1 MAALWFLLGLLAL
14 IIGSAANDP
23 CETYLGSRAADVI
36 RTSMTT
42 RKGTI
47 TVTDKIIIQTF
58 PPNITKSKA
67 KLSWATV
74 TGKVTSQRNSAVG
87 NDTRPSRVN
96 LSTIVDQ
103 ASNTVGIA
111 TTTTIKVA
119 STEVTTVTANP
130 EAKIATITVT
140 RPSLVKRT
148 ETVTKTETNKNT
160 VTTTTYFTT
169 TIRRRPGF
177 TAIRDNMERISSE
190 LQETTT
196 TVGLDAKLF
205 SHALFRVQIQ
215 SLPKPSTATSTV
227 TVWTTINETEYPAGL
242 ATTVTTTVRPIQT
255 ALTNV
260 TKTITVGGTVT
271 LERHIPQK
279 THYEV
284 CDRNGSNYLSWAPG
298 SSQSDKRMVNEFSR
312 QDHEINPTEIKVD
325 DAIACCNECMKRK
338 YCRVSFWG
346 RPPGAKREAPNSC
359 YVYMT
364 IRREQ
369 CMDRAQPLY
378 ARYMADKQVLDPIV
392 GPWFVFSNGPCGQL
406 KFGGVKG
413 EKWHKPMKHDGF
425 DKFKVQEWEMEKWK
439 NTDEEYV

>member
-1 MAALWFLLGLLAL
+1 M
-14 IIGSAANDP
+14 
-23 CETYLGSRAADVI
+23 
-36 RTSMTT
+36 
-42 RKGTI
+42 
-47 TVTDKIIIQTF
+47 DKIIIPTF
-58 PPNITKSKA
+58 AVNITKSNTR
-67 KLSWATV
+67 LTWVNV
-74 TGKVTSQRNSAVG
+74 TDETTSQRNS
-87 NDTRPSRVN
+87 
-96 LSTIVDQ
+96 TI
-103 ASNTVGIA
+103 GIT
-111 TTTTIKVA
+111 TTTTITVT
-119 STEVTTVTANP
+119 STKLATVTASP

-140 RPSLVKRT
+140 NPNFVNRT
-148 ETVTKTETNKNT
+148 ETVTKTETNRNT

-169 TIRRRPGF
+169 TIGRRPGF

-196 TVGLDAKLF
+196 WVGLAAKLF
-205 SHALFRVQIQ
+205 SHVVSVTCTDNLPIKKTVTTTSFRAQTQ

-227 TVWTTINETEYPAGL
+227 TVWTTINQTEYPPDL
-242 ATTVTTTVRPIQT
+242 ATTVTTTVLPIQT
-255 ALTNV
+255 ALINV
-260 TKTITVGGTVT
+260 TKTITIDGTVT

-279 THYEV
+279 THYQV
-284 CDRNGSNYLSWAPG
+284 CDQNGTNYLSWMPG
-298 SSQSDKRMVNEFSR
+298 SSQSDKRMINEFSR

-346 RPPGAKREAPNSC
+346 RPPGAKREARHSC

-378 ARYMADKQVLDPIV
+378 ARYLADKQVSDPSV
-392 GPWFVFSNGPCGQL
+392 EPWFVFSNGPCGQL

-413 EKWHKPMKHDGF
+413 DKWHKPMKHDGF
-425 DKFKVQEWEMEKWK
+425 DRWKVQDWEMEKYK